1 MTTPDLREATLRY
14 YRAVD
19 AGDVDGVID
28 WFAEDATYHR
38 PGYPPMVGRDA
49 LRAFYA
55 GDRVIASGSHR
66 LDQLL
71 VDGPAIA
78 VRGVFT
84 GRLKDGSEVS
94 VGFCDFVDYDAQ
106 GRAVQRRSYFDT
118 PTV

>member
-1 MTTPDLREATLRY
+1 MTAPDLREATLRY

-28 WFAEDATYHR
+28 WFAPEAVYHR
-38 PGYPPMVGRDA
+38 PGYAPMTGREA

-55 GDRVIASGSHR
+55 GDRVIESGTHR

-71 VDGPAIA
+71 VDGSAVA

-84 GRLKDGSEVS
+84 GRLKDGSEVT
-94 VGFCDFVDYDAQ
+94 VGFSDFVDYDGQ
-106 GRAVQRRSYFDT
+106 GRALQRRSYFHV
-118 PTV
+118 PAV